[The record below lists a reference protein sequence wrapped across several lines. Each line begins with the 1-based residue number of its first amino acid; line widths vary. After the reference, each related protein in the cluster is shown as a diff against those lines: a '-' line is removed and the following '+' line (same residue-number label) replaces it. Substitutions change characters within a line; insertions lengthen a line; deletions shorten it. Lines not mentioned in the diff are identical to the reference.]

1 MNILILKIVYLYLFF
16 GIFLSIFNFKLPT
29 IYIFF
34 IVFFSFKWVFNYRNC
49 TFTKLECLLRRIHH
63 QDAIIYNTLEEIV
76 DLRYTKHIIY
86 ILLISLWLIIYYF
99 IIHKNKL
106 NI

>member
-1 MNILILKIVYLYLFF
+1 MNIFILKFIYLYLFI
-16 GIFLSIFNFKLPT
+16 GIFLSIFNLKLPSM
-29 IYIFF
+29 YIFF
-34 IVFFSFKWVFNYRNC
+34 VLFFSFKWVFNYRKC
-49 TFTKLECLLRRIHH
+49 TFTKFECLLRHIHH

-86 ILLISLWLIIYYF
+86 ILGICLWLIIYHYG
-99 IIHKNKL
+99 IQKNKL